1 MPPPKGNGLDA
12 ANIQPAKTTN
22 QNNSADFKDFHQLVR
37 AFALRGHSLIRTKD
51 GCTAIRWNLAK
62 HLPTHSDAVAFLRQI
77 GGKYEL

>member
-22 QNNSADFKDFHQLVR
+22 QNNSADFKRLVR

-51 GCTAIRWNLAK
+51 GYTAIRWNLAK
-62 HLPTHSDAVAFLRQI
+62 HLANHAEAVAFLCQI